1 MPEIILGNGGD
12 WILGDLVAHSN
23 IMQACHP
30 RECRGQI
37 FADQLTLSQTGGADY
52 AYDFIKGQM
61 RTKKFA
67 FEIY

>member
-30 RECRGQI
+30 GNAGFQI

-52 AYDFIKGQM
+52 DH
-61 RTKKFA
+61 
-67 FEIY
+67 